1 MSVTPYNFK
10 TTGDN
15 LCKLRQDRG
24 WTQKELAQKAKRSV
38 STVAALERG
47 EHDMSVETFFALCH
61 ALECQPAEL
70 LGNQ

>member
-1 MSVTPYNFK
+1 MSATPYNFK
-10 TTGDN
+10 MTGDN
-15 LCKLRQDRG
+15 LHKLRQDRG
-24 WTQKELAQKAKRSV
+24 WTQKAKRSI

-47 EHDMSVETFFALCH
+47 ERDMSVETFFALCH